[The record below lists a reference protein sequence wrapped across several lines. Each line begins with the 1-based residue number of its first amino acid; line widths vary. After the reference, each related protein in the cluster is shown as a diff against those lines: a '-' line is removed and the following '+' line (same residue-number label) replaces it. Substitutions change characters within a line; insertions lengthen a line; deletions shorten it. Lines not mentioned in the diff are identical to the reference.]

1 MKFTEKGMTFERLDD
16 HRRRALRVNFDPASS
31 RLIILSDAHK
41 WDRSQVDF
49 FDHVEPVYL
58 GALDFY
64 NGKQFTLV
72 LLGDIEEGA
81 GDVLP
86 DVLKQYPRTFAK
98 EKEFLPDR
106 YIRIYGNHDH
116 DWKKADVRKLL
127 DGVMDSTVNVW
138 PALLLGDRIMVV
150 HGHEGDLFS
159 DELHG
164 FTQILLRGF
173 KKAFET
179 LLGHSP
185 SAAENGRIRSR
196 RARLLYKW
204 GKRNGM
210 IVVAGHTHL
219 AYFESISVTRLF
231 RKIVDHLDKT
241 LREGPASNLENNKR
255 DDLGRKRN
263 FMMAHDR
270 FWKKNESL
278 PKGALPLY
286 FNSGCCRYE
295 DGLTGIEISE
305 GRLALVKWTSVAG
318 TAPERNVLA
327 SRRLSDIRAGLKM

>member
-16 HRRRALRVNFDPASS
+16 HRRRALRVSFDSDSS
-31 RLIILSDAHK
+31 RFIMLSDAHK
-41 WDRSQVDF
+41 WDRSEVDF
-49 FDHVEPVYL
+49 FNQVEPVYL

-64 NGKQFTLV
+64 NSRQFTLI

-81 GDVLP
+81 GDMLP
-86 DVLKQYPRTFAK
+86 DVLKKYPETFAK

-106 YIRIYGNHDH
+106 YIRVYGNHDH
-116 DWKKADVRKLL
+116 DWKKDDVRKLL

-138 PALLLGDRIMVV
+138 PALLLGDKIMVV

-173 KKAFET
+173 KKAFEM

-185 SAAENGRIRSR
+185 SAAENSRIRSR
-196 RARLLYKW
+196 RASLLYKW

-219 AYFESISVTRLF
+219 AYFESISITRLMH
-231 RKIVDHLDKT
+231 KIIHHLEET
-241 LREGPASNLENNKR
+241 LKDRPLSNLDNNKR
-255 DDLGRKRN
+255 DDLGRRKN

-270 FWKKNESL
+270 FWEKNESL
-278 PKGALPLY
+278 PEGALPLY
-286 FNSGCCRYE
+286 FNSGCCKYE
-295 DGLTGIEISE
+295 DGLTGIEVSE
-305 GRLALVKWTSVAG
+305 GKLALVKWTAVAG
-318 TAPERNVLA
+318 TAPERKVLA
-327 SRRLSDIRAGLKM
+327 SRQLSDIWAGLRI